1 MERKIGEIFTYNDK
15 LYQVVESAKCD
26 DCAFMKNANCNPINE
41 ILGDCAF
48 TKRTDNTSV
57 IFKEVKKY
65 MEIKNNQLTIDIP
78 EGHIIDVEHSDLSKG
93 IIKFKKNNITLE
105 DIPCI
110 VRNDIKIN
118 GFISKGSIYYSYL
131 KKLKALAT
139 LVDIANYYNK
149 GWKPNWSN
157 IDERKFYIYYYVKGK
172 TYSIDYNVSYSSHI
186 VYFEN
191 SEDAQAIIDNP
202 DFRGILD
209 TIYRY

>member
-93 IIKFKKNNITLE
+93 IIKFKKDNITLK
-105 DIPCI
+105 DIYKDDNTEYA
-110 VRNDIKIN
+110 NDLVIIKE
-118 GFISKGSIYYSYL
+118 SKIGN
-131 KKLKALAT
+131 KLMAIAKLI
-139 LVDIANYYNK
+139 DIANYYNK
-149 GWKPNWSN
+149 GWKPNWNNYCEPKYYIRFSN
-157 IDERKFYIYYYVKGK
+157 NTNKNYYDIGYRFEINQA
-172 TYSIDYNVSYSSHI
+172 SIFFKNK
-186 VYFEN
+186 
-191 SEDAQAIIDNP
+191 EDAQDVIDNP
-202 DFRGILD
+202 NFREILD
-209 TIYRY
+209 TIYKD